1 MTRSTSWPLEPAW
14 LVGPVERA
22 AHTNQRGAH
31 SGLGVGQ
38 YQGSTQAPQCGAH
51 MYTTFHTSTRAHR
64 GLPPGPRSAGSVHGP
79 CSITLPISV
88 NQNVAKKLLLATHMV
103 DLADFSPD
111 TTPVGPFFSFALLG
125 HEDPN
130 EGCCGCMWA
139 HMRAVYLMQPILAH
153 YVIVSRQHGLWF
165 EAFPS
170 HSPLTLLKKL
180 VLNHHEENSRF
191 FCLFVFFKENS
202 S

>member
-103 DLADFSPD
+103 DLADFSTWHNPCGTFLQFCPFGPWRPQRGLLWVHVSTHESGVSD
-111 TTPVGPFFSFALLG
+111 AAHISSLCNSKQTAWFMVWSLPFSLTTDFTQEAG
-125 HEDPN
+125 
-130 EGCCGCMWA
+130 
-139 HMRAVYLMQPILAH
+139 
-153 YVIVSRQHGLWF
+153 F
-165 EAFPS
+165 E
-170 HSPLTLLKKL
+170 SPWRKL
-180 VLNHHEENSRF
+180 
-191 FCLFVFFKENS
+191 
-202 S
+202 